1 MGSDLADFIMAS
13 GAWRRISKAGHMTDT
28 DPADFH
34 PKILAIREPSTHASY
49 ATIKNSPQI
58 VAERQSEP
66 DEASTAT
73 SP

>member
-34 PKILAIREPSTHASY
+34 PKILAIREPSTHEPL
-49 ATIKNSPQI
+49 NFLQI
-58 VAERQSEP
+58 WVESV
-66 DEASTAT
+66 
-73 SP
+73 

>member
-34 PKILAIREPSTHASY
+34 PKILAIREPSTHEFLNFLP
-49 ATIKNSPQI
+49 I
-58 VAERQSEP
+58 
-66 DEASTAT
+66 
-73 SP
+73 